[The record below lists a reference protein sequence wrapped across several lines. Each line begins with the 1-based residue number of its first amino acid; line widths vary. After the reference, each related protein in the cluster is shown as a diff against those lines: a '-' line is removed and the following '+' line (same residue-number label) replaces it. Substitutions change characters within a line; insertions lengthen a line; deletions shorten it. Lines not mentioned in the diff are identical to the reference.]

1 MVTGGAMV
9 VEIDLAAYF
18 FIFLGI
24 ALQHYLVLWAAAAIA
39 GMRRGWT
46 HLAFGGAVGALHDIA
61 ADLAGFGLLPYAAAW
76 RSWYSVLLATILT
89 FAVAFLPAD
98 WRKLRWAL
106 VYYYLLAFL
115 SVGGAM
121 AVQRFFPGQWVGPV
135 ASMAITLVAAEMGW
149 GVVHRWMWER
159 VLYIPAE
166 IRIGSQRARVMAL
179 LDTGNTLRDPLSGA
193 PVMIVGSEML
203 PDLLPELFRSE
214 GYAGEKGGAA
224 REEQREEAARAIL
237 NVDLDRIA
245 EYLQTSPLAA
255 RVRLIPFVSIGREN
269 GLLVGIRTDEV
280 WMRQGNTM
288 VSLKGVV
295 VGFHGRPLSADGS
308 YQALINPAVVQE
320 VLEKERRREGA
331 VPKKE

>member
-1 MVTGGAMV
+1 MVAGGAMV
-9 VEIDLAAYF
+9 VEIDLAAYL

-39 GMRRGWT
+39 GMNRRWT
-46 HLAFGGAVGALHDIA
+46 CLALGGAVGALHDIA
-61 ADLAGFGLLPYAAAW
+61 ADLAGFGLLPHAAAW

-98 WRKLRWAL
+98 WRKLRRAL
-106 VYYYLLAFL
+106 AYYYLLAFL

-121 AVQRFFPGQWVGPV
+121 AVQRFFSSQWVGPV

-166 IRIGSQRARVMAL
+166 IRIGEQKARVMAL

-193 PVMIVGSEML
+193 PVMIVGAEL
-203 PDLLPELFRSE
+203 LRELLPEPFRE
-214 GYAGEKGGAA
+214 TV
-224 REEQREEAARAIL
+224 L
-237 NVDLDRIA
+237 NVDLDRI
-245 EYLQTSPLAA
+245 EECLQTSPLAA
-255 RVRLIPFVSIGREN
+255 RVRLIPFASIGREN
-269 GLLVGIRTDEV
+269 GLLVGMRADEV
-280 WMRQGNTM
+280 TMRQGNTV
-288 VSLKGVV
+288 VSLKGVI

-308 YQALINPAVVQE
+308 YQALINPAVVE
-320 VLEKERRREGA
+320 EALEKERRREGA
-331 VPKKE
+331 APGGKE